1 MEETSRLLTV
11 KETCKYLRIS
21 PPTLYRM
28 IERGEMVPVKIGKRT
43 LFDKKDLDGL
53 IDGSKGLPVKK
64 PQPARRPRKETG
76 PKSKP
81 RGKASV
87 EPGSETEAKPDA
99 LATVKPKR
107 EGKPKAPPEEK
118 PKPKP
123 KPEPDR
129 LF

>member
-11 KETCKYLRIS
+11 KETCRYLRIS

-43 LFDKKDLDGL
+43 LFEKKDLDML
-53 IDGSKGLPVKK
+53 IDGAKGTPAKK
-64 PQPARRPRKETG
+64 PQPPRRPRKDAGTG
-76 PKSKP
+76 PKARTKSP
-81 RGKASV
+81 V
-87 EPGSETEAKPDA
+87 EAEPQAEAKP
-99 LATVKPKR
+99 KP
-107 EGKPKAPPEEK
+107 EVSPKEK
-118 PKPKP
+118 PKPKAQPKEKSKP

>member
-21 PPTLYRM
+21 PPTVYRM

-43 LFDKKDLDGL
+43 LFERKDLDML
-53 IDGSKGLPVKK
+53 IDAAKGALSKK
-64 PQPARRPRKETG
+64 PQPPRRPRKEAATK
-76 PKSKP
+76 PKARAKST
-81 RGKASV
+81 V
-87 EPGSETEAKPDA
+87 EPERQPEAKTQLETTPQ
-99 LATVKPKR
+99 TEPKPKR
-107 EGKPKAPPEEK
+107 QPKEK
-118 PKPKP
+118 SKP